1 MKFQFTRC
9 FASPYTFLLFPAPPR
24 SETLHLLPWP
34 VEKKATLRSA
44 HPCYSILMCL
54 LHDIAQNSSE
64 VMLVGHYSCYFQV
77 RSWMLP
83 FCLLAIFASWWCA
96 ATISSA
102 IWNALF

>member
-1 MKFQFTRC
+1 MAKEMGLDRAPIEFQ
-9 FASPYTFLLFPAPPR
+9 TFYFSHVCVTPPN
-24 SETLHLLPWP
+24 
-34 VEKKATLRSA
+34 
-44 HPCYSILMCL
+44 SILIRL
-54 LHDIAQNSSE
+54 LHDIAQNSSD
-64 VMLVGHYSCYFQV
+64 VMLVGHDSCYFQV